1 MMVKIAS
8 DVVMEILF
16 ATNRFSRSDL
26 REFTADNKMD
36 LKELRSISED
46 IIRREFPNPEMWDE
60 DFLHDSLDFWFTPD
74 VTQ

>member
-26 REFTADNKMD
+26 REFTAENKMD
-36 LKELRSISED
+36 LNELRIISED
-46 IIRREFPNPEMWDE
+46 IIRRGYPHPEMWDE